1 VFLADALVDLGEV
14 LRAAG
19 RTTDARTALR
29 EAMDLYAAKG
39 SLACLERARD
49 VLGDAM
55 AGASAG

>member
-1 VFLADALVDLGEV
+1 M
-14 LRAAG
+14 
-19 RTTDARTALR
+19 TDARTALR